1 MRLQSVPETRVRRT
15 IALTEPGERMTGRDT
30 FDGDFP
36 AVIAAARRRAPW
48 ALERIYTTLSPAVA
62 GLLRVQGAAEPDDLT
77 SEVFVGV
84 LRNVD
89 AFDGDEASFRSWVFT
104 IAYRRLADERRRHRR
119 RPPPEPLDGRADI
132 PAPIDVEADVDR
144 ALAADRI
151 RRLCDRL
158 APRQR
163 DVLVLRLFGRLTVVE
178 VARVLDTTPQ
188 AIKALQRRGYE
199 AIAHM
204 LDHEGVIP

>member
-1 MRLQSVPETRVRRT
+1 
-15 IALTEPGERMTGRDT
+15 
-30 FDGDFP
+30 
-36 AVIAAARRRAPW
+36 
-48 ALERIYTTLSPAVA
+48 
-62 GLLRVQGAAEPDDLT
+62 LRVQGAAEPDDLT

-132 PAPIDVEADVDR
+132 PAPVDVEADVDR

-178 VARVLDTTPQ
+178 VARVLETTPQ
-188 AIKALQRRGYE
+188 AVKALQRRGYE
-199 AIAHM
+199 AIARM
-204 LDHEGVIP
+204 LDHEGVTP